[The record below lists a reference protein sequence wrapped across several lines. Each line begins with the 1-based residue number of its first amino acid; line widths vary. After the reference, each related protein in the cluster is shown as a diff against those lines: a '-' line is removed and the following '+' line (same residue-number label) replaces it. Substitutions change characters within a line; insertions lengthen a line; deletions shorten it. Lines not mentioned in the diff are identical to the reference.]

1 MTNANRTK
9 RAERAEAIHKA
20 GSSCSQAVF
29 MVFAEELGLP
39 PEAAHRLSCGFGAGM
54 GRMGN
59 TCGALT
65 GGVMAL
71 SLALGA
77 EQSADQE
84 RKQKTYDVVG
94 AFLEASGARHGST
107 DCRGLLGGL
116 DLRKESD
123 RARMKAEGLS
133 AKVCDVVIRD
143 AVDRVEALLVQAG
156 KLRAPAAEIPAPGGN
171 STAVADTAV
180 AAGAIA
186 DIAPA
191 GPGDAKTLAEMRYAM
206 FTDIF
211 PDADFSARRD
221 RLVSESERYFR
232 KAAGSPLQI
241 NLVARI
247 DGIPVGCAC
256 AVLTDLP
263 PHAKREGTLQG
274 YVHNVYVSPGF
285 RGRGIARSLMGR
297 IHTEAGRRGVAR
309 LSLHAAPLGRPVY
322 LDLGYRSVE
331 RCMELDNPKE

>member
-29 MVFAEELGLP
+29 MVFAEEFGLP
-39 PEAAHRLSCGFGAGM
+39 PETAHRLSCGFGAGM

-77 EQSADQE
+77 ERSEDQE

-133 AKVCDVVIRD
+133 AKICDVVIRD

-156 KLRAPAAEIPAPGGN
+156 KLRAPAATARTP
-171 STAVADTAV
+171 TAV
-180 AAGAIA
+180 
-186 DIAPA
+186 DITHA
-191 GPGDAKTLAEMRYAM
+191 GPGDARTLAEMRYAM